1 MVRLNILKATE
12 EVGLATTTEDSD
24 VQSGGKYDFILSDA
38 TLTTQTE
45 MSTNP
50 TFFFYAGESENDYD
64 NTVEARTHS
73 IVAVEPVEG
82 SISTVAA
89 QISELDTVGFD

>member
-1 MVRLNILKATE
+1 
-12 EVGLATTTEDSD
+12 LATTTEDSD

-64 NTVEARTHS
+64 NTVASTRTHS